1 MLHPYDCM
9 GKSLK
14 WYRKLAVH
22 LIQRAL
28 LNAHIIYAKKG
39 GNLSF
44 KRFTEEVVASL
55 LFPDPNTTGDID
67 DVMFPRHAALVRLNA
82 PHYPSNVNFNQERGR
97 YLYKKCVVCTKH
109 KVRTDTRYQCSK
121 CICGY
126 AGSSLVFLSFVHL
139 ISLLVWFVGV

>member
-55 LFPDPNTTGDID
+55 LFPDPNTTGDVD

-82 PHYPSNVNFNQERGR
+82 PHYPSNVNFNEEGGR
-97 YLYKKCVVCTKH
+97 YLYKKCVVRTKH

-121 CICGY
+121 CVGQP
-126 AGSSLVFLSFVHL
+126 SLCVTPCFEIYHANLCTD
-139 ISLLVWFVGV
+139 